1 MLFLTIL
8 EKYLEKP
15 GRVPPQHPDPWSGG
29 TAPSPSRAAVPIG
42 KTQGG
47 DFDSRFVPE
56 SPPGKKGDPTRTQV
70 SSVTTLGVLR
80 FRDVHQWGSQSGK
93 WNQGCRA
100 FGPRRRTPPP
110 PLPPGRGPHWRV
122 WSSPSSLLG
131 VCCPP
136 GPRLADVCCGAA
148 AGPRR
153 LSGGRGDGLSRQL
166 RSEPGLGVRPLLALH
181 ARERRAGLLPG

>member
-1 MLFLTIL
+1 M
-8 EKYLEKP
+8 
-15 GRVPPQHPDPWSGG
+15 
-29 TAPSPSRAAVPIG
+29 
-42 KTQGG
+42 QGLWTEAE
-47 DFDSRFVPE
+47 D
-56 SPPGKKGDPTRTQV
+56 
-70 SSVTTLGVLR
+70 
-80 FRDVHQWGSQSGK
+80 
-93 WNQGCRA
+93 
-100 FGPRRRTPPP
+100 PP

-181 ARERRAGLLPG
+181 AREEGRAPARLSLDSRSAWARGWGPVTADMPGPLPAGPAGSAQGAAQPERAPSLAHHEMGTHVTLVPGTRRTQKRPVRTGPVASQGSQQGS